1 MCVQNSIFG
10 QEWLDT
16 CICKTEKPIK
26 QAVVVSHLYPP
37 NLICKVCAS
46 SSVIKVLQAVASGHN
61 LATLIDTEF
70 DGISIY
76 LAVMCHTTCFLL
88 FIIIISS
95 SIIIIS
101 KCIIMVCLYLWGVT
115 VSISYLTFSKA
126 CSLFITCLLY
136 SPHFLYFFVFVNILH
151 WVSLFFLCLGLI
163 LHFCPFIIYL
173 LVISL
178 FVCFRTL
185 QPLY

>member
-1 MCVQNSIFG
+1 MQGLCILLSNKSALSHGKWTQFG
-10 QEWLDT
+10 
-16 CICKTEKPIK
+16 
-26 QAVVVSHLYPP
+26 
-37 NLICKVCAS
+37 NLNWYGS
-46 SSVIKVLQAVASGHN
+46 PH
-61 LATLIDTEF
+61 F

-76 LAVMCHTTCFLL
+76 LAVMCHTTIPSQKSCFLL

-101 KCIIMVCLYLWGVT
+101 KFIIMVCLYLWGVT

-126 CSLFITCLLY
+126 CSLVITCLLY
-136 SPHFLYFFVFVNILH
+136 SPHFLYFFVSVNILH

-163 LHFCPFIIYL
+163 LHLSPFIIYI

>member
-1 MCVQNSIFG
+1 MQGLCILLSNKSALSHGKWTQFG
-10 QEWLDT
+10 
-16 CICKTEKPIK
+16 
-26 QAVVVSHLYPP
+26 
-37 NLICKVCAS
+37 NLNWYGS
-46 SSVIKVLQAVASGHN
+46 PH
-61 LATLIDTEF
+61 F

-76 LAVMCHTTCFLL
+76 FAVMCHTTCFLL

-101 KCIIMVCLYLWGVT
+101 KFIIMVCLYLWGVT

-126 CSLFITCLLY
+126 CSLVITCLLY
-136 SPHFLYFFVFVNILH
+136 SPHFLYFFVSVNILH

-163 LHFCPFIIYL
+163 LHLSPFIIYI

-185 QPLY
+185 QPPY